1 MLGGCTMKLAGKIAV
16 VTGASA
22 GMGRDIAH
30 LFAKEGATV
39 YAVARRVERLE
50 ELAASS
56 KDFAGK
62 IIPYGADLT
71 KKEDAEKIIDF
82 AYSDSSRLDIL
93 VNNAGIMD
101 DFSPVGDVKDEMLE
115 KVFNLNVFA
124 PFYSSRKAVEIFLK
138 QGSGNIINVASIGGL
153 YGARAG
159 AAYTASKHAVV
170 GLTKNTGY
178 MYAKKN
184 IRCNAICP
192 GGVETEIATGDFM
205 KNANQEGIGV
215 IMANI
220 GGNPRNGKS
229 MEIATIAL
237 FLASDDSSFVNGQCI
252 TADSGW
258 TAF

>member
-1 MLGGCTMKLAGKIAV
+1 MKLQGKVAV

-22 GMGRDIAH
+22 GIGKDISY

-39 YAVARRVERLE
+39 YAVARRIKRLE
-50 ELAASS
+50 ELSNS
-56 KDFAGK
+56 VKDFMGK
-62 IIPYGADLT
+62 IIPYGADLMN
-71 KKEDAEKIIDF
+71 KEDAEKVIDF
-82 AYSDSSRLDIL
+82 AYNDSGKLDIL

-101 DFSPVGDVKDEMLE
+101 DFSPIGNVSDEMME
-115 KVFNLNVFA
+115 KVFALNVYA
-124 PFYSSRKAVEIFLK
+124 PFYTCRKAVEFFLK

-178 MYAKKN
+178 MYAKRN

-192 GGVETEIATGDFM
+192 GGVETEIGTGDFM
-205 KNANQEGIGV
+205 KNVNQEGLNIV
-215 IMANI
+215 MANV
-220 GGNPRNGKS
+220 GGNPRSGTG
-229 MEIATIAL
+229 MEIANLAL
-237 FLASDDSSFVNGQCI
+237 FLASDDSSFINGQCI

-258 TAF
+258 TAY

>member
-1 MLGGCTMKLAGKIAV
+1 MKLQDKVAI

-22 GMGRDIAH
+22 GMGRDIAY

-50 ELAASS
+50 ELANSA
-56 KDFAGK
+56 KDLQGK
-62 IIPYGADLT
+62 IIPFGADLMS
-71 KKEDAEKIIDF
+71 KDDAEKIMEF
-82 AYSDSSRLDIL
+82 AYKESGRLDIL

-101 DFSPVGDVKDEMLE
+101 DFSPVGDVTDEMLE
-115 KVFNLNVFA
+115 KVFSLNVYA
-124 PFYSSRKAVEIFLK
+124 PFYTSRKAVEIFLK
-138 QGSGNIINVASIGGL
+138 QGGGNIINIASIGGL

-159 AAYTASKHAVV
+159 ASYTASKHALV

-178 MYAKKN
+178 MYAKNN

-192 GGVETEIATGDFM
+192 GGVETEIGTGDFM
-205 KNANQEGIGV
+205 KDINKTGAAV
-215 IMANI
+215 IMPNTA
-220 GGNPRNGKS
+220 GNPRNGTG

-237 FLASDDSSFVNGQCI
+237 FLASEDSSFVNGQCI

>member
-1 MLGGCTMKLAGKIAV
+1 MKLKNKVAV

-22 GMGRDIAH
+22 GMGRDIAY
-30 LFAKEGATV
+30 LYAKEGATV

-50 ELAASS
+50 ELAKSAEELE
-56 KDFAGK
+56 GK
-62 IIPYGADLT
+62 IIPFGADLS

-82 AYSDSSRLDIL
+82 AYNNSSKLDIL

-115 KVFNLNVFA
+115 KVFSLNVYA
-124 PFYSSRKAVEIFLK
+124 PFYSSRKAIEIFLK
-138 QGSGNIINVASIGGL
+138 QGKGNIINVASIGGL

-159 AAYTASKHAVV
+159 AAYTASKHALV

-178 MYAKKN
+178 MYAKLN

-205 KNANQEGIGV
+205 KNVNEKGIGL
-215 IMANI
+215 IMANV
-220 GGNPRNGKS
+220 GGNPRSGKP

-252 TADSGW
+252 VADSGW

>member
-1 MLGGCTMKLAGKIAV
+1 MKLQGKVAV
-16 VTGASA
+16 VTGSSA
-22 GMGRDIAH
+22 GMGKDIAY

-50 ELAASS
+50 ELADSV
-56 KDFAGK
+56 KGFKGK
-62 IIPYGADLT
+62 IIPYGADLMN
-71 KKEDAEKIIDF
+71 KEEAEKVIDF
-82 AYSDSSRLDIL
+82 AYNDSGKLDIL

-101 DFSPVGDVKDEMLE
+101 DFSPVGDVSDSMLE
-115 KVFNLNVFA
+115 RVFSLNIYA
-124 PFYSSRKAVEIFLK
+124 PFYTSRSSVKIFLK
-138 QGSGNIINVASIGGL
+138 QGHGNIVNIASIGGL

-159 AAYTASKHAVV
+159 AAYTASKHALV

-192 GGVETEIATGDFM
+192 GGVETEISTGDFM
-205 KNANQEGIGV
+205 KNVNQEGLNI
-215 IMANI
+215 IMANVS
-220 GGNPRNGKS
+220 GNPRSGTG
-229 MEIATIAL
+229 MEIANLAL
-237 FLASDDSSFVNGQCI
+237 FLASEDSSFINGQCI

>member
-1 MLGGCTMKLAGKIAV
+1 MRLKGKVAV

-22 GMGRDIAH
+22 GMGKDIAY

-39 YAVARRVERLE
+39 YAVARRVERLH
-50 ELAASS
+50 ELANSV
-56 KDFAGK
+56 KGFEGK
-62 IIPYGADLT
+62 IVPFGADLMI
-71 KKEDAEKIIDF
+71 KEQAEKIIDF
-82 AYSDSSRLDIL
+82 AYNDSGKLDIL

-101 DFSPVGDVKDEMLE
+101 DFSPVGDVKDDMLE
-115 KVFNLNVFA
+115 KVFSLNVYA
-124 PFYSSRKAVEIFLK
+124 PFYSSRKAIEVFLK
-138 QGSGNIINVASIGGL
+138 QGNGNIINIASIGGL

-192 GGVETEIATGDFM
+192 GGVETEIGTGDFM
-205 KNANQEGIGV
+205 KNVNQEGIGL

-220 GGNPRNGKS
+220 GGNPRSGKGT
-229 MEIATIAL
+229 EIATIAL
-237 FLASDDSSFVNGQCI
+237 FLASEDSSFVNGQCI

>member
-1 MLGGCTMKLAGKIAV
+1 MKLHGKVAV

-22 GMGRDIAH
+22 GMGKDIAY
-30 LFAKEGATV
+30 LFAKEGAIV

-50 ELAASS
+50 ELANSV
-56 KDFAGK
+56 KNFEGK
-62 IIPYGADLT
+62 IIPYGADLIN
-71 KKEDAEKIIDF
+71 KEEAEKVIDF
-82 AYSDSSRLDIL
+82 AYNNSGKLDIL

-101 DFSPVGDVKDEMLE
+101 NFSPVGDVDDNMLE
-115 KVFNLNVFA
+115 KVFSLNVYA
-124 PFYSSRKAVEIFLK
+124 PFYTSRKAVKIFLE
-138 QGSGNIINVASIGGL
+138 QGSGNIVNVASIGGL

-159 AAYTASKHAVV
+159 AAYTASKHALV

-205 KNANQEGIGV
+205 KNVNQEGLNI
-215 IMANI
+215 IMANV
-220 GGNPRNGKS
+220 GGNPRSGTG
-229 MEIATIAL
+229 MEIANLAL
-237 FLASDDSSFVNGQCI
+237 FLASEDSSFINGQCI

-258 TAF
+258 TAY